1 MKTKIGLLAAC
12 AALTLGVMNLSQAAV
27 PVTDNL
33 PGLPPQGAEY
43 WKAVEKEQA
52 AAQASAP
59 AADSRELKA
68 DGFFYT
74 GKPYVAELG
83 AYSFQFRNYNP
94 ELQRWTT
101 ADPSGFPDGANNYK
115 YTNRPTYA
123 MDLLGL
129 LELTTNNP
137 QTKEFNDFSMWGG
150 FCNFNGSSSASTSGN
165 TGSVTLEIAGAGKKW
180 LGDGLD
186 QLALNLTLDIK
197 VNKEGNLTYTRSG
210 DLDKTEDSVSS
221 GYNVQITGDNTK
233 TLTVRINAGWALK
246 ASSISGMGIGE
257 GGGSI
262 SFSDTSYS
270 QSFAFGDFVFNE

>member
-68 DGFFYT
+68 DSFFFT
-74 GKPYVAELG
+74 GKPYVVELG

-101 ADPSGFPDGANNYK
+101 ADPSGFPDGANNYE
-115 YTNRPTYA
+115 YTPAPNSSFD
-123 MDLLGL
+123 MNGL
-129 LELTTNNP
+129 
-137 QTKEFNDFSMWGG
+137 QTKWITGTYTIQEKWTEMKCFSLGWGG
-150 FCNFNGSSSASTSGN
+150 FSLSFPFGVSASISPGIGWEKI
-165 TGSVTLEIAGAGKKW
+165 GSVTSDQVDGCYAQKATAPSGWHWMPGDENIIDGK
-180 LGDGLD
+180 
-186 QLALNLTLDIK
+186 
-197 VNKEGNLTYTRSG
+197 TYTKDSG
-210 DLDKTEDSVSS
+210 PSYSKSYVVGESYTEQPSYDGTIRLVPVNPHTYRD
-221 GYNVQITGDNTK
+221 G
-233 TLTVRINAGWALK
+233 
-246 ASSISGMGIGE
+246 
-257 GGGSI
+257 
-262 SFSDTSYS
+262 SFSITYNWER
-270 QSFAFGDFVFNE
+270 QAEE